1 MFKNL
6 IKKFFGKKAEC
17 DCQKLNLDTKNKED
31 RVSLIYEAAPNCGCE
46 SQKTSKF
53 SPHPIAN
60 KEWIARFVFSPMH
73 INKKGEIKPNIISHI
88 FNRGC
93 SVQRETIASNDELS
107 RFVSDFLASDSKNER
122 SWNRV
127 LIATCSDL
135 RNITIDNQKALCLYD
150 TAEEHNP
157 AHGEICLSRETPEA
171 DQAELRFEIMKV
183 FSEFLPNDYRDGEIY
198 NRLSNHRLK

>member
-17 DCQKLNLDTKNKED
+17 DCQKLNLDTTKKED
-31 RVSLIYEAAPNCGCE
+31 RVALIYGAAPDCGCE

-53 SPHPIAN
+53 SPYPIAN
-60 KEWIARFVFSPMH
+60 EELIARFVFSPIH
-73 INKKGEIKPNIISHI
+73 INKKNGEIKPSIISHI

-93 SVQRETIASNDELS
+93 SIQRETIASNDELS
-107 RFVSDFLASDSKNER
+107 RFVSDFLANDPKKER

-127 LIATCSDL
+127 LIATCNNL
-135 RNITIDNQKALCLYD
+135 RSITIDNQKALCLYD

-157 AHGEICLSRETPEA
+157 AHGEICLSREIPEA
-171 DQAELRFEIMKV
+171 NHAELRFEIMKV
-183 FSEFLPNDYRDGEIY
+183 FSECQPNDYRGGKIY
-198 NRLSNHRLK
+198 NSELSQ